1 MKRNTCWLLM
11 AALNLPLLAQ
21 AAEPASCNVIRFA
34 DVGWTDI
41 TVTTAVTR
49 QVLSELGYRSQ
60 VKRLSVPDTY
70 KAMQDGKID
79 AFLGNWMP
87 SMENDIKPYAANG
100 SVKTLGAN
108 LEGAKYTL
116 AVNQAAYDGGVKN
129 FADLARFSKEL
140 GGKLYGI
147 EPGNDGNKLI
157 QQMIDKNA
165 FGLSDFTLVESSE
178 NGMLAQV
185 KRAEHLKQWV
195 VFLGWAPH
203 PMNNQLQMHYLD
215 GGDEFFGP
223 NYGGATVYTNVR
235 AGLAEECP
243 NATQLLKNLRFS
255 LEMESYLM
263 GAILN
268 KNTNPRREAKAWL
281 KANPQARANWLQGVT
296 RLNGQ
301 SIKTAEN
308 LADGN

>member
-21 AAEPASCNVIRFA
+21 AAEPASCDVIRFA

-157 QQMIDKNA
+157 QQMIDKDA

-223 NYGGATVYTNVR
+223 NYGGATVYTNIR
-235 AGLAEECP
+235 AGLAKECP
-243 NATQLLKNLRFS
+243 NVTRLLQNLRFS

-281 KANPQARANWLQGVT
+281 KANPQIHASWLLGVT

-308 LADGN
+308 LSSGN